1 MVCLHHQGKGRMLH
15 HLSVES
21 EKSSHLT
28 SFMKQLAERRRGLM
42 NVIQI
47 AEQRGRYGMSMK
59 TLDREEQT
67 ALWALRYLLGPGCW
81 RRSMSLTGLLG
92 REAERLQERFR
103 ALFLHAVCG
112 TASLEYS
119 TTEAHLLD
127 ILADMQN
134 APEEQKLHSELGEA
148 LMHLGL
154 ALAAYGH
161 WLPVRKKEQA
171 VMEKMPMPALAQDN
185 YPEMMEAA
193 E

>member
-1 MVCLHHQGKGRMLH
+1 
-15 HLSVES
+15 
-21 EKSSHLT
+21 
-28 SFMKQLAERRRGLM
+28 M
-42 NVIQI
+42 NIIQI
-47 AEQRGRYGMSMK
+47 ADRRNSYGAPMQ
-59 TLDREEQT
+59 TLAREEQT
-67 ALWALRYLLGPGCW
+67 ALWALRYLLGPSCW
-81 RRSMSLTGLLG
+81 RRSVSLSGLLG
-92 REAERLQERFR
+92 QEAERLQERFK

-119 TTEAHLLD
+119 ATEEHLLN

-134 APEEQKLHSELGEA
+134 APEEQTLHSELGEA

-161 WLPVRKKEQA
+161 WLPVRGKVQTVA
-171 VMEKMPMPALAQDN
+171 EKMPMPALAQDN

>member
-1 MVCLHHQGKGRMLH
+1 M
-15 HLSVES
+15 SI
-21 EKSSHLT
+21 
-28 SFMKQLAERRRGLM
+28 
-42 NVIQI
+42 IQI
-47 AEQRGRYGMSMK
+47 AEQRNGYGTSMN
-59 TLDREEQT
+59 TLAREEQT
-67 ALWALRYLLGPGCW
+67 ALWALRYLLGPSCW

-92 REAERLQERFR
+92 REAERLQERFK

-112 TASLEYS
+112 TASLECS
-119 TTEAHLLD
+119 TTEARLLD

-134 APEEQKLHSELGEA
+134 APEEQTLHSELGEA

-161 WLPVRKKEQA
+161 WLPVRRKEA
-171 VMEKMPMPALAQDN
+171 VVERMPMPALAQDN